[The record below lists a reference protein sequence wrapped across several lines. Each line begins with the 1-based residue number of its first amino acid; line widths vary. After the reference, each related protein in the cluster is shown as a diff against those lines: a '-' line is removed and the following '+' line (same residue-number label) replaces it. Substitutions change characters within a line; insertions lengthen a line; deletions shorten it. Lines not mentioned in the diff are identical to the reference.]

1 MYWSRSFFDTK
12 MSGKKPL
19 ESTSIPKSW
28 FNITSILT
36 ALCVLLSVE
45 LRVKVTL
52 YFSDS
57 FFELVSLTLIGL
69 VYI

>member
-1 MYWSRSFFDTK
+1 

-19 ESTSIPKSW
+19 ESTSVPKSW
-28 FNITSILT
+28 FNITPILT
-36 ALCVLLSVE
+36 EVCVLLSVR

-57 FFELVSLTLIGL
+57 IFEHVSLTLIGL
-69 VYI
+69 ASASGGNGR